1 MVDNSCT
8 RLYNTGITSSGDNNM
23 NEKTKLK
30 VINGYLE
37 ILNTLIEVHTNLIL
51 EGAEQWQINT
61 IAIQMSYIKDC
72 IKDWTK

>member
-1 MVDNSCT
+1 
-8 RLYNTGITSSGDNNM
+8 M

>member
-1 MVDNSCT
+1 
-8 RLYNTGITSSGDNNM
+8 M

-30 VINGYLE
+30 VLNGYFE
-37 ILNTLIEVHTNLIL
+37 ILNTLFEVKTNLIL

-61 IAIQMSYIKDC
+61 ITIQIAYIKDC